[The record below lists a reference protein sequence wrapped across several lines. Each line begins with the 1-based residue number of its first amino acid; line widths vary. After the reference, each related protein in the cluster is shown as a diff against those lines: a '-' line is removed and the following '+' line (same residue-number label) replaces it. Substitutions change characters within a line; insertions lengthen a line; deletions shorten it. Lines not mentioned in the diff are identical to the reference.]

1 MHDIRRL
8 GLQVFAAPNNL
19 TGEVQIEVKAR
30 EIDFVTSFGKNLK
43 ALLDILGITRMIRK
57 ENNSVL
63 KTKTVKGE
71 LQSGDVGEGEEIPM
85 SRYTVEEKPFDT
97 IKIEKY
103 RKGVSLE
110 AILEKG
116 YEAAVQDTDD
126 EFKSDLQNVVTDK
139 FYAQLKAG
147 SLTGHET
154 TWQMAVAMAI
164 GKVVAK
170 FQKMKRTATGVA
182 VWVNTLDVYKYLGA
196 ADITL
201 QTAFGFKYLTNFL
214 GADVV
219 FVTSEIPQNIVIA
232 TPLNNMIAYYVDPG
246 DSEFAKAGLGFTT
259 DSETGFIGFHSE
271 GTYSRMISDN
281 YQFKFGMGFLRE
293 ANKLTTVPVQGM
305 PGTTKEIGARYLIA
319 SVVVDQEP
327 NALVDLLDL
336 ANKGENPRVTKAML
350 DSYIDSEEVD
360 IDELMEKTKDFLS
373 KTNATKKAVK
383 EILKEYEEQMAKKRQ
398 AQEQ

>member
-110 AILEKG
+110 AISEKG

-154 TWQMAVAMAI
+154 TWQMAVI
-164 GKVVAK
+164 VDIWTGRKRRRWLCNGYC
-170 FQKMKRTATGVA
+170 RTAGSSS
-182 VWVNTLDVYKYLGA
+182 
-196 ADITL
+196 IC
-201 QTAFGFKYLTNFL
+201 
-214 GADVV
+214 
-219 FVTSEIPQNIVIA
+219 ICR
-232 TPLNNMIAYYVDPG
+232 
-246 DSEFAKAGLGFTT
+246 
-259 DSETGFIGFHSE
+259 HSE
-271 GTYSRMISDN
+271 DRSLRGREESSS
-281 YQFKFGMGFLRE
+281 FL
-293 ANKLTTVPVQGM
+293 M
-305 PGTTKEIGARYLIA
+305 CDIA
-319 SVVVDQEP
+319 Q
-327 NALVDLLDL
+327 
-336 ANKGENPRVTKAML
+336 KG
-350 DSYIDSEEVD
+350 D
-360 IDELMEKTKDFLS
+360 KT
-373 KTNATKKAVK
+373 
-383 EILKEYEEQMAKKRQ
+383 I
-398 AQEQ
+398 

>member
-19 TGEVQIEVKAR
+19 TGEAQIHVEAR

-116 YEAAVQDTDD
+116 YETAVQDTDD

-139 FYAQLKAG
+139 FYTQLKAG

-154 TWQMAVAMAI
+154 TWQMAVES
-164 GKVVAK
+164 GKVKKYVTDFANETVAG
-170 FQKMKRTATGVA
+170 REGILVTPH
-182 VWVNTLDVYKYLGA
+182 LGA
-196 ADITL
+196 ST
-201 QTAFGFKYLTNFL
+201 
-214 GADVV
+214 
-219 FVTSEIPQNIVIA
+219 E
-232 TPLNNMIAYYVDPG
+232 
-246 DSEFAKAGLGFTT
+246 E
-259 DSETGFIGFHSE
+259 
-271 GTYSRMISDN
+271 
-281 YQFKFGMGFLRE
+281 
-293 ANKLTTVPVQGM
+293 
-305 PGTTKEIGARYLIA
+305 
-319 SVVVDQEP
+319 
-327 NALVDLLDL
+327 
-336 ANKGENPRVTKAML
+336 
-350 DSYIDSEEVD
+350 SEENCA
-360 IDELMEKTKDFLS
+360 EM
-373 KTNATKKAVK
+373 AVK
-383 EILKEYEEQMAKKRQ
+383 EIRDYLENGNIKNSVNYPNCDMGTCVAVGRISLVHSNTPNMISQVTKILGSEGLNF
-398 AQEQ
+398 

>member
-110 AILEKG
+110 AISEKG

-154 TWQMAVAMAI
+154 TWQMAVEMDED
-164 GKVVAK
+164 
-170 FQKMKRTATGVA
+170 
-182 VWVNTLDVYKYLGA
+182 WYLVGLPK
-196 ADITL
+196 TSL
-201 QTAFGFKYLTNFL
+201 SGLT
-214 GADVV
+214 V
-219 FVTSEIPQNIVIA
+219 
-232 TPLNNMIAYYVDPG
+232 
-246 DSEFAKAGLGFTT
+246 
-259 DSETGFIGFHSE
+259 
-271 GTYSRMISDN
+271 RM
-281 YQFKFGMGFLRE
+281 
-293 ANKLTTVPVQGM
+293 
-305 PGTTKEIGARYLIA
+305 
-319 SVVVDQEP
+319 
-327 NALVDLLDL
+327 
-336 ANKGENPRVTKAML
+336 
-350 DSYIDSEEVD
+350 
-360 IDELMEKTKDFLS
+360 
-373 KTNATKKAVK
+373 
-383 EILKEYEEQMAKKRQ
+383 
-398 AQEQ
+398 